1 MVIILIYEKEATM
14 AKTASKDRKIYDA
27 FKEKGFNLPLSTLV
41 EGLDTSGTTFQEKT
55 VLSYISQ
62 SGSSFWINT
71 EVPLGSE
78 LKLSVD
84 LPPRLSDGRE
94 LKLIIKGRVIFM
106 EAIKNEKSGQRV
118 SLKFDNKYIIEPE
131 H

>member
-1 MVIILIYEKEATM
+1 M
-14 AKTASKDRKIYDA
+14 AKSASKDRKIYDA
-27 FKEKGFNLPLSTLV
+27 FKEKGFNLPLPTLV
-41 EGLDTSGTTFQEKT
+41 EGLDSSGITFQEKT

-71 EVPLGSE
+71 EVPLGGE
-78 LKLSVD
+78 LKLIVD
-84 LPPRLSDGRE
+84 LPPRLSDEKE

-131 H
+131 Y

>member
-1 MVIILIYEKEATM
+1 MIIIFIYEKEATM

-27 FKEKGFNLPLSTLV
+27 FREKGFDLPLPTLV
-41 EGLDTSGTTFQEKT
+41 EGLDSLGIIFQEKT

-84 LPPRLSDGRE
+84 LPPRLSDEKE
-94 LKLIIKGRVIFM
+94 LKLIITGRVIFM

-118 SLKFDNKYIIEPE
+118 SLKFDNRYIIEA
-131 H
+131 